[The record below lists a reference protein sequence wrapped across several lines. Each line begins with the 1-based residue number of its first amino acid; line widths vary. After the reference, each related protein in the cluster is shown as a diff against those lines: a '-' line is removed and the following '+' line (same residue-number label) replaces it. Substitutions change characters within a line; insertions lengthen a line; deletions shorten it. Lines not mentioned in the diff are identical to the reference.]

1 MPELPMRLLPM
12 TPGNGPE
19 QMAADDAML
28 STAVRGVAS
37 MRFYSWSEPTLSLGY
52 FQSATARLSHPNLA
66 WVRRA
71 TGGAG
76 IVHHHP
82 FELTY
87 SLALPPGTPWQ
98 NGESW
103 ICRVHH
109 MLQMLLLQ
117 YRVVSH
123 AVLCGEEKKLGETLC
138 FLHQTPGDLL
148 VGGSKVVGS
157 AQRKQKGALLQHGTI
172 LLGRSPFAPELPG
185 IFEQSGVNVTAET
198 IVENFPSQFEVT
210 TGWKL
215 QPGDWTAQ
223 ERENSERIRAEKYA
237 YPDWNAK
244 R

>member
-1 MPELPMRLLPM
+1 MPTVRLLPM
-12 TPGNGPE
+12 SLGTGSE
-19 QMAADDAML
+19 MMAADDAML
-28 STAVRGVAS
+28 SAAVEHGIAS
-37 MRFYSWSEPTLSLGY
+37 LRFYSWSEPTLSLGY
-52 FQSATARLSHPNLA
+52 FQAASARLAYPYLA

-82 FELTY
+82 YEITY
-87 SLALPPGTPWQ
+87 SLALPSGAPWQ

-109 MLQMLLLQ
+109 MLQTVLLRH
-117 YRVVSH
+117 RVDSR

-148 VGGSKVVGS
+148 VGGCKVVGS

-185 IFEQSGVNVTAET
+185 IFEQAGANVTAED
-198 IVENFPSQFEVT
+198 IANGLQQQFAIL
-210 TGWKL
+210 TGWEL
-215 QPGDWTAQ
+215 QPGEWTAQ
-223 ERENSERIRAEKYA
+223 EREQAERIRVEKYA
-237 YPDWNAK
+237 HPDWNMK